1 MKRINN
7 YIIEKLSIN
16 KNTKISISLA
26 KEKILVIMDNYL
38 DDMIITKDEKYIINE
53 IEEVIDTWINDNNI
67 HDVNCYINDNTEK
80 GEDRIN
86 KDKIKDNF
94 DDISPKE
101 YNIIYTKV
109 MGGENVYHKRMKNQ
123 MVNISMISTKDMLA
137 YSDSFLNN
145 PIIFCKK

>member
-16 KNTKISISLA
+16 KNTKIDFA
-26 KEKILVIMDNYL
+26 KQKILVIMDNYL
-38 DDMIITKDEKYIINE
+38 DDMIITKDEKYIISE
-53 IEEVIDTWINDNNI
+53 IEEVIDKWINDNNI
-67 HDVNCYINDNTEK
+67 HDINCYINSNTEK

-86 KDKIKDNF
+86 TDKIKDNF
-94 DDISPKE
+94 VDISPKE

-109 MGGENVYHKRMKNQ
+109 MSGENVYHKRMKNQ
-123 MVNISMISTKDMLA
+123 MVNISMITTKDMLA